1 MGYATLAAVI
11 TLDAVALVVGLRPVR
26 PRAENRHMRLA
37 DFLWR
42 GTEPGGDHRGAR

>member
-1 MGYATLAAVI
+1 MGYATLAAFS
-11 TLDAVALVVGLRPVR
+11 AVALVVGLRPVR
-26 PRAENRHMRLA
+26 PRAENRHMRLT